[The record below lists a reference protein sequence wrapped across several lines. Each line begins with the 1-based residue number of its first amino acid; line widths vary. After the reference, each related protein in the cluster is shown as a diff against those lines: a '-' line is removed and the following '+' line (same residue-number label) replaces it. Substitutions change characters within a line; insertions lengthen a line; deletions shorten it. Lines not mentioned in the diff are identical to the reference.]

1 MDVSQV
7 GSYVDKIKEFTLKN
21 KVAVAAVT
29 AAVLVLGVGYQV
41 YQSQPKSLVAAVQVE
56 FTGYDG
62 FGELSYDSKEIQRI
76 AYRSAGF
83 NKNQTEDLVNQ
94 DAVVLSEV
102 YADAS
107 LGQKYQKAAAMISSV
122 SYKFDK
128 RSELSNGDKVT
139 LTVKTS
145 SSKSPIKE
153 ESKEFKVEGLKKT
166 ETISTKALLEEYPV
180 TFSGFNNYGKVELP
194 EDEDGYDF
202 FTVSGKKSN
211 YKNGDKVQ
219 LTVSP
224 SYVSNLQ
231 TEGKKLEATEIEV
244 EVDGLKEISA
254 ISNLAEALAKN
265 EPYAKSQHQNTGLAT
280 YTLEK
285 QKDYISYKVP
295 LYDETVSGQIYL
307 VTIYKISKAGKFDD
321 SVEYA
326 YYGYRYYVNADNSL
340 DLETANKV
348 SGFSTQDYANLRA
361 RLETD
366 GYKEYKVADKEQDKK
381 LQNRNTE
388 HFQLTELLG
397 VYIL

>member
-21 KVAVAAVT
+21 KVAVAAAT

-62 FGELSYDSKEIQRI
+62 FGELSYDSKEISKEIQRI

-202 FTVSGKKSN
+202 FTVSGEKSN

-265 EPYAKSQHQNTGLAT
+265 ELYAKSQHQNTDFTT

-285 QKDYISYKVP
+285 QKDYISYQVP
-295 LYDETVSGQIYL
+295 FFNKTEAGQVYVVS
-307 VTIYKISKAGKFDD
+307 VYKINKATKYNN
-321 SVEYA
+321 SVQYA

-366 GYKEYKVADKEQDKK
+366 GYKEYKVADKE
-381 LQNRNTE
+381 
-388 HFQLTELLG
+388 
-397 VYIL
+397 

>member
-231 TEGKKLEATEIEV
+231 TEGK
-244 EVDGLKEISA
+244 
-254 ISNLAEALAKN
+254 
-265 EPYAKSQHQNTGLAT
+265 
-280 YTLEK
+280 
-285 QKDYISYKVP
+285 
-295 LYDETVSGQIYL
+295 
-307 VTIYKISKAGKFDD
+307 
-321 SVEYA
+321 
-326 YYGYRYYVNADNSL
+326 
-340 DLETANKV
+340 
-348 SGFSTQDYANLRA
+348 
-361 RLETD
+361 
-366 GYKEYKVADKEQDKK
+366 
-381 LQNRNTE
+381 
-388 HFQLTELLG
+388 
-397 VYIL
+397 